1 MGYEFYT
8 DESIEYP
15 FFLQMGQERGGRKK
29 TDNFSR
35 KVYFDGCRCPSCGK
49 SKAVMKRSRRN
60 DAFLLLCPVETCSL
74 KVLTIHDLIKRC
86 GTPALFEEWRKAR
99 WKKTYTEDWLPI
111 KNRRKWSGV
120 SAFSGF
126 WRRTGTSEPPTSDRF
141 QSTATHPTCWRGKA
155 A

>member
-15 FFLQMGQERGGRKK
+15 FFLQMGQERGGRQK

-35 KVYFDGCRCPSCGK
+35 KVHFDGCRCTSCGK

-74 KVLTIHDLIKRC
+74 KVLTLHDLIKRC

-99 WKKTYTEDWLPI
+99 WEKTYTEDWLPI
-111 KNRRKWSGV
+111 KNRRK
-120 SAFSGF
+120 
-126 WRRTGTSEPPTSDRF
+126 
-141 QSTATHPTCWRGKA
+141 
-155 A
+155 

>member
-1 MGYEFYT
+1 MGYEFYA

-15 FFLQMGQERGGRKK
+15 FFLQMGQERGGRQK

-74 KVLTIHDLIKRC
+74 KVLTLHDLIKRC

-99 WKKTYTEDWLPI
+99 WKKTYSEDWLPS
-111 KNRRKWSGV
+111 KNRR
-120 SAFSGF
+120 
-126 WRRTGTSEPPTSDRF
+126 R
-141 QSTATHPTCWRGKA
+141 
-155 A
+155 